1 MSAFQ
6 QNLPVQIFPKENNP
20 EGHKFQGILEAME
33 SNRMKIKID
42 QTFLSQNHSGSIL
55 VEFSMSNYNFQFES
69 SLLPDTENDF
79 IFILKPRVIHKS
91 QIRKSPRLK
100 TFIKF
105 NFTLW
110 TEGGRYEGAIT
121 DISTVGIKMTSE
133 KEIHKNTILSLNVF
147 IPGTSLRF
155 ICQGLVMWC
164 RSDPNQNNLFL
175 SGIKFTT
182 LSIDAMKKVDKFIQ
196 DQLKFE
202 VENS

>member
-6 QNLPVQIFPKENNP
+6 QNLPVQILPKENNQ

-42 QTFLSQNHSGSIL
+42 RTFLSGDHHGAIL
-55 VEFSMSNYNFQFES
+55 VEFTMSNYNFQFES
-69 SLLPDTENDF
+69 SLLSEVEDDF
-79 IFILKPRVIHKS
+79 IFIIKPKVIHKS

-110 TEGGRYEGAIT
+110 TEGGRYDGVIT
-121 DISTVGIKMTSE
+121 DISTVGVKMTSE
-133 KEIHKNTILSLNVF
+133 KEIYKNTILSLNVF

-164 RSDPNQNNLFL
+164 RADPNQTHLFL

-196 DQLKFE
+196 EQLRMGNE
-202 VENS
+202 D

>member
-6 QNLPVQIFPKENNP
+6 QYLPVQIFPKENNP

-42 QTFLSQNHSGSIL
+42 RTFLSQNHSGSIL

-69 SLLPDTENDF
+69 SLLSETEGEF

-110 TEGGRYEGAIT
+110 TEGGRYDGAIT

-133 KEIHKNTILSLNVF
+133 KEILKNTILSLNVF

-164 RSDPNQNNLFL
+164 RPDPNQNHLFL

-196 DQLKFE
+196 DQLRME
-202 VENS
+202 VDNS